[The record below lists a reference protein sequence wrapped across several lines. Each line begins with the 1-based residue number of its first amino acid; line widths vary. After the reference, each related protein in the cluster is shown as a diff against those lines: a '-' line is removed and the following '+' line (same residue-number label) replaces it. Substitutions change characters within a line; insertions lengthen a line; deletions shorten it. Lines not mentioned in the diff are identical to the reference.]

1 MEFSDGTDARMVK
14 ETLDVKTAISNK
26 KTCFTPWVRQLV
38 SVCPRSDFAREFENF
53 ETERIA
59 GLDLGAP
66 ARPLLRSCRVR
77 VLSGFFLPTGGI
89 KLPPTGS
96 DKPVRFD
103 WLSVKIDQIQNPN

>member
-59 GLDLGAP
+59 GLGLGSPCSPAP
-66 ARPLLRSCRVR
+66 AVLPCACPERV
-77 VLSGFFLPTGGI
+77 FFT
-89 KLPPTGS
+89 
-96 DKPVRFD
+96 DR
-103 WLSVKIDQIQNPN
+103 WDQTAAHR